1 MRTILPISLSLSLIA
16 CQENSTEDNSPRLS
30 DTGVELNNSM
40 ERVPQD
46 NQLLSYNEKSEA
58 LDLYIDNKVKEQ
70 QGKESH
76 VGLGPSSHPVDA
88 DCIYGGIIEGELTL
102 ETPKTADII
111 LDLFDDTD
119 LHIYEIESTLQAMA
133 NGQDTSPLHELETDG
148 LELELYAQYIDF
160 SETALMQATQNSQD
174 TSPIPILSESLEMV
188 LHKEYIDLQFDFQLL
203 PDGQGKLRGDWY
215 ICPQ

>member
-1 MRTILPISLSLSLIA
+1 MRTIVPISLSLSLIA
-16 CQENSTEDNSPRLS
+16 CQENSTEDNSTLTLDS
-30 DTGVELNNSM
+30 GIELNHSM
-40 ERVPQD
+40 ERIPQD
-46 NQLLSYNEKSEA
+46 NQPLSYDEKSEA
-58 LDLYIDNKVKEQ
+58 LDVYIGNKVQQQ
-70 QGKESH
+70 QGEENL

-119 LHIYEIESTLQAMA
+119 LHVYEIESTIQAMA
-133 NGQDTSPLHELETDG
+133 NGQDTSPLHELETDD
-148 LELELYAQYIDF
+148 LELELHAQYIDF
-160 SETALMQATQNSQD
+160 SEAALIQATQNGKD
-174 TSPIPILSESLEMV
+174 TSPFPILSENFEMV